1 MTEDRKSD
9 RRWHAALRRAVHAW
23 SLRSYEARLFAAA
36 LLAALV
42 ARWAH
47 LSALWA
53 IISAILV
60 MQPDPV
66 ETRRNSVMRFVATV
80 IGGVASVGV
89 VMFGLQGLPAFLLA
103 LAVTWTV
110 CSALG
115 LEEGLRPACVC
126 TAVLLIRPESHVAEA
141 EELRF
146 ALQRILAVLCGG
158 VLALAVS
165 YLPGWSQRAGE
176 VARGEVPDVPG

>member
-1 MTEDRKSD
+1 MSSGGKAART
-9 RRWHAALRRAVHAW
+9 WATALRRAARAW

-66 ETRRNSVMRFVATV
+66 ETRRNSVMRFVATL
-80 IGGVASVGV
+80 IGGVASVGAV
-89 VMFGLQGLPAFLLA
+89 LIGLEGLPAFLLA
-103 LAVTWTV
+103 LAVTCTLCAGV
-110 CSALG
+110 G

-141 EELRF
+141 EEFRF

-158 VLALAVS
+158 VVALTVA
-165 YLPGWSQRAGE
+165 YLPGWNPKAGE
-176 VARGEVPDVPG
+176 AARGQVPDTLD